1 MNRTSRYARTG
12 PATQQGPASVVRAID
27 PVTGLPVRLYRFAA
41 DPVPGAAA
49 LDHPHVYRV
58 LEAGSDDDGG
68 FVVAHVVDGASH
80 VAEHPGGLDD
90 AAAVAA
96 TAALA
101 AAARAGVVHGDLG
114 PHRLHRRGREVWLE
128 GYGVPWSAG
137 SLADDAV
144 ALAAGLAGVHG
155 NALSAAVRGALE
167 AAAASAEQDAE
178 ALARAVAKA
187 SAAASRTPAA
197 EVPDLDGEAE
207 GDRGESRAATV
218 AGEAEPDVD
227 AGIDL
232 DDVLLAGG
240 DASAAAPDHAAP
252 DHAARGH
259 AAPDHAAPERTGP
272 ASLGP
277 DPVAPDPV
285 APDPVAPDPVAPD
298 PIAAG
303 PVAPAAP
310 ADSPGASDAR
320 ALRNS
325 GSFSKR
331 PPPDVNYRSGETPEP
346 PTRTGSSSPKRRHEA
361 HRQRRRT
368 WLLVALVVLALVLAL
383 VTAIARRPVPP
394 PTAVGGSVTAIV
406 VDVRLEP
413 ASLPPASLVVVASPP
428 GSQHMAGSR
437 LGTVPRRVVF
447 DAEGRWQ
454 VEGRFQERRSEI
466 VTFELPAQRDVV
478 LRFPDTP

>member
-1 MNRTSRYARTG
+1 MMNRTSRYARTG

-41 DPVPGAAA
+41 DPVAGAAA
-49 LDHPHVYRV
+49 LDHPHVYQV

-80 VAEHPGGLDD
+80 VAERPGGLDD

-114 PHRLHRRGREVWLE
+114 PHRLHRRGREMWLE
-128 GYGVPWSAG
+128 GYGVPWTAG
-137 SLADDAV
+137 SLADDAA
-144 ALAAGLAGVHG
+144 ALAAGLAGVRG

-167 AAAASAEQDAE
+167 AAAASADHDAE

-197 EVPDLDGEAE
+197 EVPEVDGEAE
-207 GDRGESRAATV
+207 RRHDESSTAAV
-218 AGEAEPDVD
+218 AGDAEPDVD

-232 DDVLLAGG
+232 DDVLVQGD
-240 DASAAAPDHAAP
+240 DASAAAPE
-252 DHAARGH
+252 
-259 AAPDHAAPERTGP
+259 HAAPERLAP
-272 ASLGP
+272 PPLRP
-277 DPVAPDPV
+277 DPIAPDPV
-285 APDPVAPDPVAPD
+285 APDPVSPDPVAP
-298 PIAAG
+298 AAAETSAG
-303 PVAPAAP
+303 AA
-310 ADSPGASDAR
+310 DAR
-320 ALRNS
+320 ALRNT
-325 GSFSKR
+325 GGFSKR
-331 PPPDVNYRSGETPEP
+331 PPPDVSYRSGETPET
-346 PTRTGSSSPKRRHEA
+346 PTRTGSGSTKRRHEA

-394 PTAVGGSVTAIV
+394 PAAAGGPVSAIV
-406 VDVRLEP
+406 VDVRIEP
-413 ASLPPASLVVVASPP
+413 ASLPPASLVVVSSPP
-428 GSQHMAGSR
+428 GSQHTAGSR

-447 DAEGRWQ
+447 DAEGSWQ

-478 LRFPDTP
+478 LRFPGTP